1 MMASETQSA
10 AHNTMRWRCDVLART
25 LQTFPRLALGH
36 LPTPL
41 EPMDRL
47 SEHLGGPRIW
57 VKRDDCTGLSTGG
70 NKTRKLEFL
79 MADALEKQADCI
91 VTQGATQ
98 SNHARQTAAAA
109 AKLGLAC
116 HVLLE
121 DRTGSNDRQY
131 NLNGNVLLDRLHGAS
146 VAMRPGGTDMP
157 AEMEA
162 LADELRAEGHRP
174 YVIPGG
180 GSNPVG
186 ALGYVAA
193 AEELMRQADQT
204 GFVIDAIVHA
214 TGSSG
219 TQAGLVAGLAALE
232 SDIDLLGIGVRA
244 PQEKQENMVYDLA
257 CRTMEHLGAGFA
269 IERERV
275 RANCDYVGPGY
286 GLPTD
291 GMREAIKLLARLEGL
306 LFDPVYSGKGLDGLI
321 DLVAKGRFDGARNI
335 VFLHTGGS
343 AALFGYPET
352 FNLDDPQS

>member
-1 MMASETQSA
+1 
-10 AHNTMRWRCDVLART
+10 MRRRRDVLART

-79 MADALEKQADCI
+79 MADALEKQADCVI
-91 VTQGATQ
+91 TQGATQ

-116 HVLLE
+116 HILLE

-131 NLNGNVLLDRLHGAS
+131 NMNGNVLLDRLHGAS
-146 VAMRPGGTDMP
+146 VAMRPGGADM
-157 AEMEA
+157 AAAMEA
-162 LADELRAEGHRP
+162 LADELRAEGRRP

-193 AEELMRQADQT
+193 AEELMRQADQI
-204 GFVIDAIVHA
+204 GFAIDAIVHA

-232 SDIDLLGIGVRA
+232 SDVDLLGIGVRA
-244 PQEKQENMVYDLA
+244 PREKQEGMVYDLA

-291 GMREAIKLLARLEGL
+291 GMREAVKLLARLEGL

-321 DLVAKGRFDGARNI
+321 DLVGKGRFDGARNV

-352 FNLDDPQS
+352 FDLDDPQS